1 MHEEEWN
8 GTFFVSL
15 IFLDSLMGDQEPE
28 SIDSVILKIPNISK
42 LNFSEKCWKL
52 VLSEHE

>member
-15 IFLDSLMGDQEPE
+15 IFLDSLMGNQEPE

-42 LNFSEKCWKL
+42 LNFSEKRWKL

>member
-8 GTFFVSL
+8 ETFFVSL

-28 SIDSVILKIPNISK
+28 SIESVILKIPNISK
-42 LNFSEKCWKL
+42 LNFSEKRWKL

>member
-8 GTFFVSL
+8 ETFFVSL
-15 IFLDSLMGDQEPE
+15 IFLDSLMGDQKPE
-28 SIDSVILKIPNISK
+28 SIESVILKIPNISK
-42 LNFSEKCWKL
+42 LNFSEKRWKL